1 MTFDFI
7 NGDYWKLF
15 NNFRNNSGNDEPVDI
30 IVISDDEP
38 TDDKATNDEAT
49 NDEATDDEATDDKA
63 KDYRIS
69 FNFDELERQLGI
81 ECKDQVR
88 CKSNL
93 FMLLYNYNLL
103 YYYFCVLVESW

>member
-1 MTFDFI
+1 MPTYSRFVSYGELLLTFDLI

-30 IVISDDEP
+30 IVISD
-38 TDDKATNDEAT
+38 EAT
-49 NDEATDDEATDDKA
+49 NDGATDDKA

-81 ECKDQVR
+81 ESKDQVR
-88 CKSNL
+88 YKSNL
-93 FMLLYNYNLL
+93 FMLL
-103 YYYFCVLVESW
+103 